1 MEDDTKGTVAI
12 IALAIIGII
21 IIIGG
26 LMWAIPTYH
35 VWSNQKAGE
44 ASLVKAQQ
52 EKQIQISQ
60 AQAELEASQYQ
71 AQAIKTVGE
80 MTKEYPSYREQQ
92 FIQDFGE
99 AMKNG
104 NIQKIIYVPT
114 EANLPIT
121 EAKTD
126 NN

>member
-1 MEDDTKGTVAI
+1 
-12 IALAIIGII
+12 
-21 IIIGG
+21 
-26 LMWAIPTYH
+26 MWVMPTYN
-35 VWSNQKAGE
+35 VWRNQKSGE

-60 AQAELEASQYQ
+60 AQAELEAANYQ
-71 AQAIKTVGE
+71 AQAIRTVGE

-104 NIQKIIYVPT
+104 NIQKIVYVPT
-114 EANLPIT
+114 EANIPII
-121 EAKTD
+121 EA
-126 NN
+126 NNK

>member
-1 MEDDTKGTVAI
+1 MEDDTKSMVGLGVLI
-12 IALAIIGII
+12 VIAVMV
-21 IIIGG
+21 IIGG
-26 LMWAIPTYH
+26 LMWVMPTYN
-35 VWSNQKAGE
+35 VWRNQKSGE

-60 AQAELEASQYQ
+60 AQAELEAANYQ
-71 AQAIKTVGE
+71 AQAIRTVGE

-104 NIQKIIYVPT
+104 NIQKIVYVPT
-114 EANLPIT
+114 EANIPII
-121 EAKTD
+121 EA
-126 NN
+126 NNK